1 MTGMNRLKKNSTS
14 ENLKKLTLR
23 IKELKKITTKKIRIM
38 SDTINHRDLA
48 YNNIQGL
55 DYDEMLELQAETGL
69 SIAQME
75 YMYYKFNY

>member
-1 MTGMNRLKKNSTS
+1 
-14 ENLKKLTLR
+14 
-23 IKELKKITTKKIRIM
+23 M

-75 YMYYKFNY
+75 FMYYKFNY

>member
-1 MTGMNRLKKNSTS
+1 
-14 ENLKKLTLR
+14 
-23 IKELKKITTKKIRIM
+23 M

-75 YMYYKFNY
+75 FMYYRFNN